1 MNKQVH
7 HGIFDLNQWKVP
19 GVLCLKASKSTFELW
34 SDKFFRVAA
43 GVVHGTTTD
52 AKFVSILDCL
62 ESIPGSAHA
71 EGQKAYSAN
80 VTFHLATIG
89 NRHLDADI
97 ESVLAIRFRFDELK
111 SITRE
116 SGTGPLG
123 IIHDPDPK
131 IMESLRTHRPEWTSE
146 VKEGATV
153 LYFGGD
159 TLVLPATLTD
169 IGEISFNRGLTGTIG
184 NGIRLEDNSTVTI
197 AFSSPVTIHTA
208 SDRMEML
215 RFFLGLLVGHLPTV
229 ERAWIAH
236 SYRQLSSGESYLDFS
251 VELHKPL
258 AHVLS
263 KEDLTQFRIG
273 FSLLDCSDKSQRN
286 QLSTVIT
293 NWFCRNTD
301 PERRHANWRFLKCFM
316 QHRSYSTDRIIAAAN
331 MFDLLPKTD
340 WPHPKMKD
348 LRKKVKS
355 KAKLI
360 LKDIGDQ
367 CLPKLNEVIDHAVD
381 CRNHYV
387 HGNQAKLDYD
397 ATMPFLTD
405 TLEFVYGTS
414 ELIECG
420 WDARRL
426 TKLRSHDHPFVSY
439 LKRYKSDIDNIGP

>member
-7 HGIFDLNQWKVP
+7 HGIFNLNQWKVP
-19 GVLCLKASKSTFELW
+19 GILCLKARKSTFELW
-34 SDKFFRVAA
+34 SDEFFRVAA

-52 AKFVSILDCL
+52 AKSVSILDCL

-71 EGQKAYSAN
+71 EGRKAYSAN
-80 VTFHLATIG
+80 VTFHLATVG

-97 ESVLAIRFRFDELK
+97 ESILAIRFGFDELK
-111 SITRE
+111 SITR
-116 SGTGPLG
+116 GTGPLG
-123 IIHDPDPK
+123 IIQNPDPR
-131 IMESLRTHRPEWTSE
+131 IVESLRTHRPEWASE

-159 TLVLPATLTD
+159 TLVLPAILTE
-169 IGEISFNRGLTGTIG
+169 IGEVSFNRGLTGTIG
-184 NGIRLEDNSTVTI
+184 DGIRLEDNPMVTI
-197 AFSSPVTIHTA
+197 AFGSPVTIHTA
-208 SDRMEML
+208 SDHMEML

-229 ERAWIAH
+229 KRAWVAH
-236 SYRQLSSGESYLDFS
+236 SYMQPSSGESYLDFS

-258 AHVLS
+258 AHVLN

-273 FSLLDCSDKSQRN
+273 FSLLDCRDESQRN
-286 QLSTVIT
+286 QLSMVMT
-293 NWFCRNTD
+293 NWFRRNTD
-301 PERRHANWRFLKCFM
+301 PERQHANWRFLKCFM
-316 QHRSYSTDRIIAAAN
+316 QSRSYSTDRIIAAAN
-331 MFDLLPKTD
+331 MFDLLPKND
-340 WPHPKMKD
+340 WPSPQMKD
-348 LRKKVKS
+348 LRKKVRS

-360 LKDIGDQ
+360 LKVIGDQ
-367 CLPKLNEVIDHAVD
+367 YLPKLNEVIDHAVD

-397 ATMPFLTD
+397 ATMPFLTN

-426 TKLRSHDHPFVSY
+426 TKLQSHNHPFVSY
-439 LKRYKSDIDNIGP
+439 LKCYKSDIDCIGP